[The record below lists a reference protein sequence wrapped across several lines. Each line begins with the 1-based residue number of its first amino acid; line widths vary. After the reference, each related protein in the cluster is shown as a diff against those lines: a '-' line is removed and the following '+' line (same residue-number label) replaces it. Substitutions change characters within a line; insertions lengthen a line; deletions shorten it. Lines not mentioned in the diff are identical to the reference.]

1 MTISISRGVAGS
13 AMALFTVLAVPAAAQ
28 DVGEQAKPSTASASS
43 FRLGTGVSY
52 STGDYGDTAATE
64 VIAAPISLTY
74 RNGGLKVRVSVPYV
88 HITGPGS
95 LLSTPQGRD
104 GAGFDDSGSDSSGS
118 DTSGSGSSGGGSG
131 SSGGSDSGGSDSG
144 GGGLEVEDGE
154 DQVDT
159 DLPPLVD
166 QTRSGIGD
174 VNVALTYS
182 LPLGTSTYF
191 EPGVKLKLP
200 TASREQ
206 RLGTGEVDVTLAADL
221 VQEIDALTLY
231 VHGRRKFAG
240 KPTGST
246 IRSTW
251 GAGAGASYSASPVV
265 ELGVDYDWQQSAFA
279 GRTASSEVSG
289 WTTFRLT
296 KALNLTVYGG
306 TGLNANSADFFGGT
320 SVSVRF

>member
-13 AMALFTVLAVPAAAQ
+13 AIAMFAVLAVPAAAQ
-28 DVGEQAKPSTASASS
+28 DAGEQAKPAPSTSASS
-43 FRLGTGVSY
+43 FRMGTGVTY

-104 GAGFDDSGSDSSGS
+104 DGGFDDGGSDGSSSSGS
-118 DTSGSGSSGGGSG
+118 
-131 SSGGSDSGGSDSG
+131 SDSGSSDSG

-159 DLPPLVD
+159 GLPPLVD

-182 LPLGTSTYF
+182 LPLGGSTYF

-200 TASREQ
+200 TASRTQ
-206 RLGTGEVDVTLAADL
+206 RLGTGEVDVTVSANL

-231 VHGRRKFAG
+231 VHSRRKFAG
-240 KPTGST
+240 KPAGST
-246 IRSTW
+246 LRSTW
-251 GAGAGASYSASPVV
+251 GAGAGASYSATRVV
-265 ELGVDYDWQQSAFA
+265 ELGVDYDWQQSAFS

-289 WTTFRLT
+289 WTRFRLT
-296 KALNLTVYGG
+296 HSFNLTVYGG
-306 TGLNANSADFFGGT
+306 TGMNANSADFFGGT
-320 SVSVRF
+320 SVSVLF